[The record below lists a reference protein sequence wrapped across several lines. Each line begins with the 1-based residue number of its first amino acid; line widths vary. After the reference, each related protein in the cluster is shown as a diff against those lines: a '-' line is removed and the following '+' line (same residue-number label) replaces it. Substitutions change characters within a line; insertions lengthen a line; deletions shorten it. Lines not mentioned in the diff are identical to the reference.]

1 MKRAVAIA
9 PEETF
14 YVVSDLPPSRTQKR
28 LALAVVLFTSV
39 IALVV
44 MGPLSG
50 VRLRPVAAF
59 LPMYL
64 MAMFVIDSLTAV
76 LLFAQFAISRSPAMH
91 VLASGYVFTAITVIP
106 YSLTFPGVFAPE
118 SVIGDLQSTAWLFD
132 LWHVGF
138 PMFVI
143 GYVLLKDKAPTEQ
156 TRRLTVPAAIVLS
169 LVSTAAVVFAAV
181 VLCILV
187 EGHSPIIILDTRH
200 FSPLFPYFVGVPVVT
215 ASLCALAVLWIRQR
229 SMLDLWLMVVLF
241 LFVIEMPIS
250 YFPDPARFS
259 LGWYTA
265 RVIGFLN
272 SGILLIV
279 LLYEITTLYARLL
292 HAIRAQHR
300 EREARLLTGD
310 AVAASIA
317 HEVKQPLTGMMT
329 SADAALRFLN
339 RATPDLNETKE
350 ALKQVIAAGQRAS
363 AVIGSIRNIFKN
375 EARHRTSLDLNELIR
390 DTLALVRENLT
401 KHRVIIETDLNDH
414 LSKVTGDRIQLQQ
427 VLVNLIS
434 NAIDSMAGVDGS
446 RVLTVRSG
454 RRDDGDVGASIAD
467 TGIGISPEDMERI
480 FNPLFTTKL
489 DGMGMGL
496 SICRSII
503 ESHDG
508 RLWAAPNA
516 PRGAVFYFSFRPISL

>member
-1 MKRAVAIA
+1 
-9 PEETF
+9 
-14 YVVSDLPPSRTQKR
+14 
-28 LALAVVLFTSV
+28 
-39 IALVV
+39 
-44 MGPLSG
+44 
-50 VRLRPVAAF
+50 
-59 LPMYL
+59 
-64 MAMFVIDSLTAV
+64 
-76 LLFAQFAISRSPAMH
+76 
-91 VLASGYVFTAITVIP
+91 
-106 YSLTFPGVFAPE
+106 
-118 SVIGDLQSTAWLFD
+118 
-132 LWHVGF
+132 
-138 PMFVI
+138 
-143 GYVLLKDKAPTEQ
+143 
-156 TRRLTVPAAIVLS
+156 
-169 LVSTAAVVFAAV
+169 
-181 VLCILV
+181 
-187 EGHSPIIILDTRH
+187 
-200 FSPLFPYFVGVPVVT
+200 
-215 ASLCALAVLWIRQR
+215 
-229 SMLDLWLMVVLF
+229 
-241 LFVIEMPIS
+241 MPIS

-265 RVIGFLN
+265 RVIGFFN
-272 SGILLIV
+272 CGILLIV

-292 HAIRAQHR
+292 HAIRAQRR

-350 ALKQVIAAGQRAS
+350 ALKQIVAAGQRAS

-375 EARHRTSLDLNELIR
+375 EARNKTSLDLNELIR
-390 DTLALVRENLT
+390 ETLALVRENLN
-401 KHRVIIETDLNDH
+401 KHRIIVDADLNDH
-414 LSKVTGDRIQLQQ
+414 LSKMTGDRIQLQQ

-434 NAIDSMAGVDGS
+434 NAIDSMAGIEGS

-454 RRDDGDVGASIAD
+454 LRDDGDVGASIAD
-467 TGIGISPEDMERI
+467 NGVGISPENMERI

-516 PRGAVFYFSFRPISL
+516 PRGAVFYFSFRSISV

>member
-1 MKRAVAIA
+1 M
-9 PEETF
+9 
-14 YVVSDLPPSRTQKR
+14 
-28 LALAVVLFTSV
+28 
-39 IALVV
+39 
-44 MGPLSG
+44 
-50 VRLRPVAAF
+50 
-59 LPMYL
+59 
-64 MAMFVIDSLTAV
+64 
-76 LLFAQFAISRSPAMH
+76 
-91 VLASGYVFTAITVIP
+91 
-106 YSLTFPGVFAPE
+106 
-118 SVIGDLQSTAWLFD
+118 
-132 LWHVGF
+132 
-138 PMFVI
+138 
-143 GYVLLKDKAPTEQ
+143 
-156 TRRLTVPAAIVLS
+156 
-169 LVSTAAVVFAAV
+169 
-181 VLCILV
+181 
-187 EGHSPIIILDTRH
+187 
-200 FSPLFPYFVGVPVVT
+200 
-215 ASLCALAVLWIRQR
+215 
-229 SMLDLWLMVVLF
+229 WLMVVLF

-363 AVIGSIRNIFKN
+363 AVIGRIRNIFKN

-390 DTLALVRENLT
+390 DALALVRENLT